1 MEESTIGGHED
12 NGEVCIDNVEV
23 DNEGVVDEE
32 TESFSPRPGQSRAT
46 GGPKNKVEGSKVV
59 VTEALEV
66 GNDGV
71 VKKGKRRAKS
81 MPGTKRGQSSSD

>member
-1 MEESTIGGHED
+1 MEEPIIGGHED

-23 DNEGVVDEE
+23 DNEGDVDEG
-32 TESFSPRPGQSRAT
+32 TESFSSRPGQSRAT
-46 GGPKNKVEGSKVV
+46 GGLKNKVEGSKVV